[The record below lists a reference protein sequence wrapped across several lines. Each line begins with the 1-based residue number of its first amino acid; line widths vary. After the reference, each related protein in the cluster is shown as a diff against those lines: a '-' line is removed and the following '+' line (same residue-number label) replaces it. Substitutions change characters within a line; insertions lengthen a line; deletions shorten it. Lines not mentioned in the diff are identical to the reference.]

1 MDKTTDYGSMKYPET
16 PVNLP
21 ANQSE
26 AAYGSDVMADVIS
39 DMGFKHIFVLPGSS
53 FRGLHDSLVNH
64 RRNQNPEMIMCNHES
79 IVVSMAHGYAKA
91 SGSTAAAVV
100 HDLVGLMCATVSV
113 FDAWVDRVPLVLF
126 GGSGPQ
132 DPARRRPIDWTH
144 TASMQC
150 DLVKL
155 YVKWTAEPVTLQAT
169 VDTMLRANK
178 IASSKPCGPTYVSLD
193 LGVQEDELPGD
204 LVVPDASLERYRS
217 PAPLAANA
225 DAIDQAV
232 DMLLAADNLLIVG
245 GRFGRD
251 VGVSDVLTELV
262 ELSGAAYIED
272 RAVVCMP
279 NMHPQNL
286 NGDPDL
292 RKTADLVV
300 AIDCVDTATVLDAH
314 NNDIRGRDGQKVIE
328 MTLEHLN
335 PNSWSNAGGPQ
346 AAVDLQIDCDP
357 LHGMGQLIEA
367 LKVRLEGQDDQ
378 LKKIAARKDALAE
391 AHAKLRQSQKDKWA
405 DSWDSIPINTGRL
418 THELYQAVKHKP
430 WVLPVRNH
438 RSFPEAMWEFE
449 GSGQYLGADGGGGVG
464 YGPGAAVGAALAY
477 REQGKFPVA
486 IMGDGDFQMGSGAIW
501 TAVHYKIPL
510 LIVINNNN
518 SWGNDEFHQRNI
530 ARKRGRPVENA
541 WIGQRM
547 TEPATDYAAIVR
559 GYGGWAEGPVEDPV
573 DLADVFARAISE
585 VEKGNVAVVDVRT
598 AL

>member
-1 MDKTTDYGSMKYPET
+1 MDKTSDYASMKYPET

-21 ANQSE
+21 ANKATAE
-26 AAYGSDVMADVIS
+26 YGSDVMADVIS

-64 RRNQNPEMIMCNHES
+64 IRNQNPEMIMCNHES

-91 SGSTAAAVV
+91 SGETATCVV
-100 HDLVGLMCATVSV
+100 HDLVGLMCASVSV
-113 FDAWVDRVPLVLF
+113 FDAWIDRVPLLIF

-150 DLVKL
+150 DLIKPFA
-155 YVKWTAEPVTLQAT
+155 KWTAEPVTLQAT
-169 VDTMLRANK
+169 IDTMLRANT
-178 IASSKPCGPTYVSLD
+178 IASSKPQGPAYVSLD
-193 LGVQEDELPGD
+193 LGIQEQDNLDD
-204 LVVPDASLERYRS
+204 LVVPDAALERFQP
-217 PAPLAANA
+217 PAPMAANA
-225 DAIDQAV
+225 EAIESAI
-232 DMLLAADNLLIVG
+232 DMLLAAEKPLIVG

-251 VGVSDVLTELV
+251 VGVTAILAELV

-279 NMHPQNL
+279 TYHPQNL
-286 NGDPDL
+286 NGDNEL
-292 RKTADLVV
+292 RKTADLVL
-300 AIDCVDTATVLDAH
+300 AIDCVDTTTVMAAH
-314 NNDIRGRDGQKVIE
+314 NKDVRGREGQKVIE
-328 MTLEHLN
+328 MTLENLY
-335 PNSWSNAGGPQ
+335 PSSWSNAGGPQ
-346 AAVDLQIDCDP
+346 AAVDLVLECEP
-357 LHGMGQLIEA
+357 LYGMSQLTEA
-367 LKVRLEGQDDQ
+367 LKSRLNGQDDQ
-378 LKKIAARKDALAE
+378 LKKIAARKE
-391 AHAKLRQSQKDKWA
+391 AIAKAHTELRQAQKDA
-405 DSWDSIPINTGRL
+405 QQEDWDAVPISTGRL
-418 THELYQAVKHKP
+418 THELYQAVKDKP

-438 RSFPEAMWEFE
+438 RSFPEGLWEFTE
-449 GSGQYLGADGGGGVG
+449 SGQYLGADGGGGVG

-477 REQGKFPVA
+477 REQGKLPVA

-510 LIVINNNN
+510 LLVINNNN

-530 ARKRGRPVENA
+530 ARNRNRPVENA

-559 GYGGWAEGPVEDPV
+559 GYGGWAEGPVEDPE
-573 DLADVFARAISE
+573 DLAEVFKRAVAE